1 MQYYLVQ
8 PLEGTSGAEGVGT
21 IRQIFENEAEAKL
34 WFAENETNPDFAG
47 WYVVPES
54 EIGKLN

>member
-1 MQYYLVQ
+1 MRYFLVQ
-8 PLEGTSGAEGVGT
+8 PLAGVESEQGVGT
-21 IRQIFENEAEAKL
+21 IRQIFETEPEAKL
-34 WFAENETNPDFAG
+34 WFAENETNPNFSG

>member
-1 MQYYLVQ
+1 VRYFLIQ
-8 PLEGTSGAEGVGT
+8 PIDVEHSVGT
-21 IRQIFENEAEAKL
+21 IRQIFETESEGRL
-34 WFAENETNPDFAG
+34 WFAENETNPDFEG